1 MTVLGKA
8 SQVSNSTKSFCYVSE
23 IWRITGTTHG
33 CYFANQ
39 NMLSQ
44 PVYLIKNEDVEN
56 IIYHSNKKL

>member
-44 PVYLIKNEDVEN
+44 PVYLI
-56 IIYHSNKKL
+56 